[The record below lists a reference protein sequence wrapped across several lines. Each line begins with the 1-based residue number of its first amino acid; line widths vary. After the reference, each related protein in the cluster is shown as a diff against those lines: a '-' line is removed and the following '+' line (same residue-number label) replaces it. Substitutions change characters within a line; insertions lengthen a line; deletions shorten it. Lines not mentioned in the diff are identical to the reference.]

1 MLGGGKEPPYEA
13 ARPSATAP
21 TSPPEVRGHFLEKV
35 EACEDML
42 HQWLVTQYHRK
53 ESCLNTATLVVCF
66 LPPAEAD
73 KGSAES
79 SRIEAR
85 FFYDGSLTEQGA
97 GMVEEGCRTR
107 CAAQEATAFLASLGE
122 DGTGKGTCAQV
133 LSRRVESV
141 QQRER
146 LVMEREEAI
155 ASKYKELK
163 ATTLRAEELEMHL
176 RQQALDLQTRERI
189 LFEQEE
195 DCALRRMAGEND
207 ADKTLSAQQHAEL
220 MANLSAAA
228 SQQAS
233 LEQEIQRLKR
243 ERDDLVQRVDDICA
257 HFSLQ
262 SRSLLEMSG
271 GGREGVSGQHP
282 SLSPPGRESLRSNM
296 HEVSGELTTRLED
309 AEEEML
315 LQTRTLHDMTALL
328 HQEVR

>member
-1 MLGGGKEPPYEA
+1 MLGGGKEPPSEA

-21 TSPPEVRGHFLEKV
+21 TSPPGERGHSLEQV

-85 FFYDGSLTEQGA
+85 FFYDGSLTEQEA
-97 GMVEEGCRTR
+97 GMVEEGGSTR
-107 CAAQEATAFLASLGE
+107 CAALETTAFLASMVE
-122 DGTGKGTCAQV
+122 DGTSSGTSAQG
-133 LSRRVESV
+133 LSRRVELV
-141 QQRER
+141 RQRER

-163 ATTLRAEELEMHL
+163 AATLRAEELELHL

-220 MANLSAAA
+220 MAKMSAAA

-233 LEQEIQRLKR
+233 LEHEIRRLKR
-243 ERDDLVQRVDDICA
+243 ERDDLVQRVNEVCA

-271 GGREGVSGQHP
+271 GSRDGVSAQHP
-282 SLSPPGRESLRSNM
+282 SLSPPGREILRPNL
-296 HEVSGELTTRLED
+296 HEVSEELTTRLED
-309 AEEEML
+309 VEEEML
-315 LQTRTLHDMTALL
+315 LQTRTMHDITALL
-328 HQEVR
+328 HQEVQ